1 MPPALCERG
10 FHTKG
15 ARADRFF
22 LLEVR
27 TETGEELPVNRFN
40 LFQQTPVRTF
50 TRPERRIIEG
60 ARFLQRNFASST
72 NRLG

>member
-1 MPPALCERG
+1 MPPALCEQG

-15 ARADRFF
+15 ERTVLSVRGEKAEGIAIGSIQSVPADA
-22 LLEVR
+22 
-27 TETGEELPVNRFN
+27 G
-40 LFQQTPVRTF
+40 TF

-72 NRLG
+72 KGLG